1 MAVAINFA
9 SLQELQKIPGI
20 GESLARLIVSVRE
33 CHGSIIPDYLI
44 GLTRGKVS
52 HKVIDEID
60 FSFNEEFDDDDYFA
74 SFADTVKKE
83 PSPEPSPQYELTSTE
98 IRTGSVVP
106 GVFDGKPPDSTMPDR
121 STVAT
126 VDALEAMLVEIK
138 KKSAEIRQRIPN
150 KSRNGHAPSCCACQI
165 S

>member
-20 GESLARLIVSVRE
+20 GESLERLIVSVRE
-33 CHGSIIPDYLI
+33 CHGNITPDSLI

-52 HKVIDEID
+52 HEVIDEID

-83 PSPEPSPQYELTSTE
+83 PSTEPSPQNRLASTE

-106 GVFDGKPPDSTMPDR
+106 GVFD
-121 STVAT
+121 
-126 VDALEAMLVEIK
+126 
-138 KKSAEIRQRIPN
+138 
-150 KSRNGHAPSCCACQI
+150 
-165 S
+165 